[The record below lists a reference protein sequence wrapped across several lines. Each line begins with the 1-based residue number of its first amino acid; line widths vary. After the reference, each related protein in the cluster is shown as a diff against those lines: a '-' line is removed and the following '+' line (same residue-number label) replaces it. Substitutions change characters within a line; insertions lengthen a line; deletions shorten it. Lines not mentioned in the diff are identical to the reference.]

1 MATSQRKSYVIGV
14 GMTNFIKPRGQVDY
28 PVMAR
33 EAMVKALMDIGKTY
47 DVIQQ
52 AYVGYCFGDST
63 CGQRAVYQLGMTQ
76 IPVINVNNNCSTGST
91 ALYLARQAVEFG
103 IVDCALALGFEK
115 MAKGSISSSFNDRTS
130 PLDTTVSL
138 LSETRGIT
146 NSPFTAQIFGN
157 AGIEYCEKYGATA
170 EHMAKIG
177 EKNHRHSAKNPY
189 AQLKDVY
196 TLDQIKSSPQIFG
209 PLTKLQCCPT
219 SDGSAAVIVASEKFV
234 LENNLQNQAIEIVA
248 QELATDSPNLLEKKS
263 SIELAG
269 ADMTRKAAKQVYKKA
284 GITPNDIQVI
294 ELHDCFSANE
304 LITYDALGLCK
315 PGQAHKLI
323 DSNDVTYGGKYVI
336 NPSGGLIS
344 KGHPLGATGLAQC
357 TELVWQLRGWCTN
370 RQVPNIKYALQ
381 HNIGLGGAVVVTIFK
396 QAELSNKNDD
406 KEGWKQRFNYN
417 PAIESKGIT
426 EKDFR
431 NVCSKQ
437 VSEYLIATAKL

>member
-1 MATSQRKSYVIGV
+1 MANSQRKSYVIGV

-33 EAMVKALMDIGKTY
+33 EAVVKALLDIEKTY

-52 AYVGYCFGDST
+52 VYVGYCFGDST

-115 MAKGSISSSFNDRTS
+115 MTSGSIANYYKDRTN

-146 NSPFTAQIFGN
+146 NSPFAAQIFGN
-157 AGIEYCEKYGATA
+157 AGIEYCENYGATA

-177 EKNHRHSAKNPY
+177 EKNHRHSANNPY
-189 AQLKDVY
+189 AQFQNVY
-196 TLDQIKSSPQIFG
+196 TLEQIKSSPQIFG

-234 LENNLQNQAIEIVA
+234 IENNLQGQAIEIVA
-248 QELATDSPNLLEKKS
+248 QAMATDSPDLLEKRS

-269 ADMTRKAAKQVYKKA
+269 ADMTRKAAKQVYEQA
-284 GITPNDIQVI
+284 GITADDIQVV
-294 ELHDCFSANE
+294 ELHDCFSSNE

-315 PGQAHKLI
+315 PGQAHKLV

-357 TELVWQLRGWCTN
+357 AELVWQLRGWCTN
-370 RQVPNIKYALQ
+370 RQVPNLKYALQ
-381 HNIGLGGAVVVTIFK
+381 HNIGLGGAVVVSVYK
-396 QAELSNKNDD
+396 QAELQGKNNDD
-406 KEGWKQRFNYN
+406 KTGWKRRFGYN
-417 PAIESKGIT
+417 PAIESRGIT
-426 EKDFR
+426 EQDFR
-431 NVCSKQ
+431 KVCSKQ
-437 VSEYLIATAKL
+437 ISEYLLAAKL

>member
-1 MATSQRKSYVIGV
+1 MTTSQRKSYVIGV

-28 PVMAR
+28 PDMAR
-33 EAMVKALMDIGKTY
+33 EATVKALMDVGKTY

-91 ALYLARQAVEFG
+91 ALFLARQAVEFG

-115 MAKGSISSSFNDRTS
+115 MAKGSITSAFSDRTN
-130 PLDTTVSL
+130 PIDTTVSM

-189 AQLKDVY
+189 AQLKEVY
-196 TLDQIKSSPQIFG
+196 SLDQIKSSPQIFG

-248 QELATDSPNLLEKKS
+248 QELATDSPNLLESKS
-263 SIELAG
+263 SIELTG
-269 ADMTRKAAKQVYKKA
+269 ADMTRRAAKLVYKKA
-284 GITPNDIQVI
+284 GITPDDIQVV

-315 PGQAHKLI
+315 PGKAHELI

-357 TELVWQLRGWCTN
+357 AELVWQLRGWCTN

-381 HNIGLGGAVVVTIFK
+381 HNIGLGGAVVVTVYK
-396 QAELSNKNDD
+396 QAELPNKHDD

-417 PAIESKGIT
+417 PAVESRGNLEIY
-426 EKDFR
+426 F
-431 NVCSKQ
+431 V
-437 VSEYLIATAKL
+437 

>member
-1 MATSQRKSYVIGV
+1 MAISQRKSYVIGV
-14 GMTNFIKPRGQVDY
+14 GMTNFTKPRGQVDY
-28 PVMAR
+28 PEMAR
-33 EAMVKALMDIGKTY
+33 EAVVKALLDIGNTY
-47 DVIQQ
+47 DVVQQ

-115 MAKGSISSSFNDRTS
+115 MTKGSLANYHKDRTN
-130 PLDTTVSL
+130 PIDTTVSL
-138 LSETRGIT
+138 LSEIRGIT
-146 NSPFTAQIFGN
+146 NSPFAAQIFGN
-157 AGIEYCEKYGATA
+157 AGIEYCENYGATA

-177 EKNHRHSAKNPY
+177 EKNHRHSANNPY
-189 AQLKDVY
+189 SQFKNVY
-196 TLDQIKSSPQIFG
+196 TLEEIKSSPQIFG

-234 LENNLQNQAIEIVA
+234 IENNLQSQAIEIVA
-248 QELATDSPNLLEKKS
+248 QAMATDSPDLLEKRS

-269 ADMTRKAAKQVYKKA
+269 VDMTRKAAKQVYEQA
-284 GITPNDIQVI
+284 GISADDIQVV

-315 PGQAHKLI
+315 PGQAHKLV
-323 DSNDVTYGGKYVI
+323 DSNDFTYGGKYVI

-357 TELVWQLRGWCTN
+357 AELVWQLRGWCTN
-370 RQVPNIKYALQ
+370 RQVPNLKYALQ
-381 HNIGLGGAVVVTIFK
+381 HNIGLGGAVVVSVYK
-396 QAELSNKNDD
+396 LAELQDKQNKT
-406 KEGWKQRFNYN
+406 GWKQRFGYN
-417 PAIESKGIT
+417 PAIESRGIT
-426 EKDFR
+426 EQDFR
-431 NVCSKQ
+431 KVCSKQ
-437 VSEYLIATAKL
+437 ISEYLLAAKL